1 MISVQAVHTPMIRPR
16 KKKLKLTRSVI
27 NDLKEISKL
36 SYLNRWEYAGKV
48 ERDNFTFSKPEYVTS
63 KCRSCVKSK
72 EIE

>member
-48 ERDNFTFSKPEYVTS
+48 EPSSSAASRM
-63 KCRSCVKSK
+63 
-72 EIE
+72 